1 MFGILEK
8 AVLGMALLRIL
19 SGCLELL
26 AAGLMIKFNQVEK
39 AIIINSLLAVVGPL
53 ILISTTTIGLIG
65 IADRVSLSKLVLILL
80 GVALIL
86 IGIRK

>member
-1 MFGILEK
+1 MLEK